1 MSEQVSP
8 TGAGQGV
15 PKLKMVFRVD
25 TWSIKARVNRSGR
38 EEGETI
44 VLSGHLFAPSIDPE
58 TPLTKANALIKAKEA
73 QDRMFIK
80 IGKDNSFMALPLEE
94 FAMERITARIREM
107 AGDYG
112 LAVSIEFEA
121 DETTDR
127 QAIEYADFAF
137 SKPPRATAKPAAASV
152 ATQPPQNEAMR
163 AGTVPQSAAV
173 QATR

>member
-1 MSEQVSP
+1 
-8 TGAGQGV
+8 
-15 PKLKMVFRVD
+15 
-25 TWSIKARVNRSGR
+25 
-38 EEGETI
+38 
-44 VLSGHLFAPSIDPE
+44 
-58 TPLTKANALIKAKEA
+58 
-73 QDRMFIK
+73 
-80 IGKDNSFMALPLEE
+80 MALPLEE

-137 SKPPRATAKPAAASV
+137 SKPPRATTKPAAASV
-152 ATQPPQNEAMR
+152 ATQSPQNEAMR